1 MKSCVYLLITLSVG
15 GDFVNVPVL
24 LVVLFDIE
32 AQSGGSHH
40 RRLNICGISI
50 VKKYREGNLKRT
62 LRRELTEL
70 EIVRGEG
77 FAVI

>member
-1 MKSCVYLLITLSVG
+1 MITLSVG
-15 GDFVNVPVL
+15 DNFVNVPVL

>member
-1 MKSCVYLLITLSVG
+1 M
-15 GDFVNVPVL
+15 
-24 LVVLFDIE
+24 LFDIE